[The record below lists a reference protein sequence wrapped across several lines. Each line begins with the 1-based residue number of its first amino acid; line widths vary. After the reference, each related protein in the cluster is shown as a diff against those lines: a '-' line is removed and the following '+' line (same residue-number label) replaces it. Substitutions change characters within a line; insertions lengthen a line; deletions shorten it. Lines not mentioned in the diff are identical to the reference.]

1 VTRAKTALSVYH
13 CNGLHGYFEAALQ
26 SVKPVPKPPSLEDLY
41 NGPRKLD
48 HGISKLW
55 EREGLKREE

>member
-1 VTRAKTALSVYH
+1 LVKQVRTRVQTCPGV
-13 CNGLHGYFEAALQ
+13 E
-26 SVKPVPKPPSLEDLY
+26 Y

>member
-1 VTRAKTALSVYH
+1 LR
-13 CNGLHGYFEAALQ
+13 
-26 SVKPVPKPPSLEDLY
+26 SLVLPY